1 MAVFSP
7 GERDQPRW
15 VLLYTTNTLWEA
27 EIVVG
32 YLRSHGIEAVLVP
45 QVDTTRALTVG
56 NLALA
61 KVYVPL
67 ALYKEAEQ
75 LLEEY
80 RLQQ

>member
-1 MAVFSP
+1 MCPF
-7 GERDQPRW
+7 GEHAQTRW

-32 YLRSHGIEAVLVP
+32 YLRSHGIGAVLVP

-56 NLALA
+56 ELAIA
-61 KVYVPL
+61 KVYVPS
-67 ALYKEAEQ
+67 ALYLEAAH